1 MYLELPR
8 IIHELTEK
16 STRLAEQFIAFAFEP
31 NTRCIL
37 IRNLKIERFEQD
49 LVPYW
54 VLDDKTPN
62 ALAIEDDGVY
72 QSHNFPMR
80 NLILVEQLFIND
92 LMGVFHFTDGHN
104 VILNNVHDENGN

>member
-1 MYLELPR
+1 
-8 IIHELTEK
+8 
-16 STRLAEQFIAFAFEP
+16 
-31 NTRCIL
+31 
-37 IRNLKIERFEQD
+37 LKIERFEQD

-80 NLILVEQLFIND
+80 NLILVE
-92 LMGVFHFTDGHN
+92 
-104 VILNNVHDENGN
+104 